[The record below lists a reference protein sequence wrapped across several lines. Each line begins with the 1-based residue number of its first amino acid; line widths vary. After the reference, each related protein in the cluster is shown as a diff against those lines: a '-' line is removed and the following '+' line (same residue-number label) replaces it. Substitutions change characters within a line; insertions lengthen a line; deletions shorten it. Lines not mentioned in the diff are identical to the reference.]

1 MEELKKY
8 IRDVPDFPKEGVI
21 FKDITPLL
29 DDAEQFQKMVNI
41 FRDRYEDM
49 NIDVVVGI
57 EARGFI
63 FGAALAYALKAGLV
77 IVRKP
82 GKLPWKTFHKT
93 YSLEYGTDTLEI
105 HQDAI
110 KPGQRVLMMD
120 DVLATGGT
128 LSAAVDLVENNFD
141 AEIVE
146 IAFLIELDFLNGR
159 QKLNNHPIYA
169 MMHFRLG
176 KYCCG
181 RGFFL
186 MGEAP
191 GRLCQFQP
199 ARRSAPSFE
208 ENSFSQSA
216 QTEGFISFNQTNNSR
231 ASSRFF
237 LRI

>member
-8 IRDVPDFPKEGVI
+8 IRDVPDFPKEGIV

-29 DDAEQFQKMVNI
+29 DDAEQFQKMVNV

-49 NIDVVVGI
+49 NIDAVVGI

-63 FGAALAYALKAGLV
+63 FGAALAYALGAGLV

-82 GKLPWKTFHKT
+82 GKLPWKIFRKT

-128 LSAAVDLVENNFD
+128 LSAAVDLVESNFD

-159 QKLNNHPIYA
+159 QKLTNHSIYS
-169 MMHFRLG
+169 MIHF
-176 KYCCG
+176 
-181 RGFFL
+181 
-186 MGEAP
+186 
-191 GRLCQFQP
+191 
-199 ARRSAPSFE
+199 
-208 ENSFSQSA
+208 
-216 QTEGFISFNQTNNSR
+216 
-231 ASSRFF
+231 
-237 LRI
+237 